1 MTKKILIK
9 SLKIVLISFIS
20 LVALLFLAPFLFP
33 QRISDEIKKLATNSL
48 TTPVNFS
55 KARLSFFNHFPS
67 LTLTL
72 YDFDLKG
79 SAPYANTT
87 LVKAKEV
94 ALGINIASLL
104 SKKIDIDEIYLT
116 EAAINIQVDAEG
128 KPNYNVYKSGKV
140 DTTTVKDSSSAS
152 LKIEKI
158 VVEKSSVTYDDRSL
172 PMYINAVGFE
182 YKGKGDLSKAIF
194 DLTTHAEVAAV
205 DFMYGGRQYFVS
217 KKLQADLITKINT
230 NSLAFVFEKN
240 DLKIN
245 KLPFD
250 FTGKFEFLK
259 DGYNMLFKLN
269 SNATDLHD
277 IFTALPPEYITWL
290 DKTEVKGTG
299 DISAELAGKFIAS
312 TNTMPDLKLNIGVRN
327 GYIANNKTPSP
338 VKNLFLNFETKLP
351 GLNPDSLYVNIDS
364 IFFNIDKDYFSS
376 VVQIKGMKQPYIK
389 AKINSEIDLDKWDK
403 AFGITKF
410 DVKGLL
416 KLHATAEGNYTTAT
430 VKHLRSIDTVISSIP
445 NFKVESSLINGY
457 FKQASVAEPIT
468 NIAFNLDA
476 SCSDN
481 KYQHT
486 KLSIANMNANVLSNY
501 IKGFFKLSGGDNYPI
516 EANIKSKFN
525 LADVKQFYALDSIE
539 LKGNLL
545 IDVLSSG
552 TYNLAKKA
560 FPKTTAAISLVNG
573 SVKTKYY
580 PSPIEKI
587 NIEATVANNDGT
599 LKGTSINIKPASLEF
614 EKQPFTVKASIE
626 NLSDIKY
633 DITSNGI
640 LDIGRIYK
648 VFALDGI
655 GVNGSIET
663 HVSLQG
669 KQSDAM
675 HGLYDRLRNSG
686 TMKVNNVA
694 LTYERFPQPLL
705 VKSGLFRFQQE
716 NMWFDQFNAS
726 YGRTDFS
733 LSGKLQNVINYVM
746 QSKSLL
752 KGDFTFNSNKMY
764 IDELMAFAPVKG
776 DTSAKKSASTGVI
789 MIPDNLDVT
798 LTASANKVMYN
809 GLQLDSARGN
819 LTISSGKLM
828 LKETGFNI
836 IGAAAVMDAT
846 YVSQSATKAYF
857 DFHITAK
864 DFDVNK
870 AYRQIALFHNMASS
884 AKYLKGIVSVDY
896 ALKGKL
902 DDNMMPIYPSLEG
915 GGVLSVQNV
924 QVKGLKL
931 FTAVSKATNR
941 DSLNNP
947 NLKKVDFK
955 TTIKNNI
962 ITLERTK
969 MRIFG
974 FRPRMEGQVSLD
986 GRLNLKMR
994 IGLPPLG
1001 IFGIPVSITGT
1012 QANPK
1017 VALRRGKD
1025 ADNLQETPDSTQ
1037 N

>member
-1 MTKKILIK
+1 MIKKLLIK
-9 SLKIVLISFIS
+9 SLKIVSISIVS
-20 LVALLFLAPFLFP
+20 LLALLFLAPYLFP
-33 QRISDEIKKLATNSL
+33 QRISDEIKKLATNNL

-79 SAPYANTT
+79 AAPHASST

-94 ALGINIASLL
+94 SLGIDIPSLL
-104 SKKIDIDEIYLT
+104 SKKISINKIYLT
-116 EAAINIQVDAEG
+116 EAAIDIQVDADG
-128 KPNYNVYKSGKV
+128 KPNYNVYKSGKA
-140 DTTTVKDSSSAS
+140 DTTTVKDSSAAS

-158 VVEKSSVTYDDRSL
+158 IVEKSSFTYNDRSL
-172 PMYINAVGFE
+172 PMFIKANGFE
-182 YKGKGDLSKAIF
+182 YQGKGDLSKAIF
-194 DLTTHAEVAAV
+194 DLTTHAEVADV
-205 DFMYGGRQYFVS
+205 DFIYGGREYFIS

-259 DGYNMLFKLN
+259 DGYKMFFKLN
-269 SNATDLHD
+269 SNATDLHNV
-277 IFTALPPEYITWL
+277 FTALPPEYATWL

-299 DISAELAGKFIAS
+299 DISAELSGKFIAA

-338 VKNLFLNFETKLP
+338 IKNLFLNFETKLP
-351 GLNPDSLYVNIDS
+351 GLNPDSLYVNVDS

-376 VVQIKGMKQPYIK
+376 VVQVKGLKQPYIK

-403 AFGITKF
+403 ALGISTF

-416 KLHATAEGNYTTAT
+416 KLHATAEGNYTKST
-430 VKHLRSIDTVISSIP
+430 VKHIRTIDTIITSIP
-445 NFKVESSLINGY
+445 NFSVQSSLANGY
-457 FKQASVAEPIT
+457 FKYASVAQPVT
-468 NIAFNLDA
+468 NIAFKLDA
-476 SCSDN
+476 ACNDN
-481 KYQHT
+481 RYQHT
-486 KLSIANMNANVLSNY
+486 KLSIENINANVLSNY
-501 IKGFFKLSGGDNYPI
+501 IKGFFKLSGGDDYPI
-516 EANIKSKFN
+516 EANIKSQFS
-525 LADVKQFYALDSIE
+525 LADVKQFYPLDSMD
-539 LKGNLL
+539 LKGKLL

-552 TYNLAKKA
+552 TYNPAKKA
-560 FPKTTAAISLVNG
+560 FPKTTAAISLLDG

-580 PSPIEKI
+580 PNPIEKI
-587 NIEATVANNDGT
+587 HVEAAVANNDGT
-599 LKGTSINIKPASLEF
+599 LKGTTISIKPASLEF

-633 DITSNGI
+633 DISSNGV
-640 LDIGRIYK
+640 LNIGRIYK

-655 GVNGSIET
+655 GVNGSVET

-675 HGLYDRLRNSG
+675 RGFYNRLRNSG

-694 LTYERFPQPLL
+694 LTYESFPQPLF
-705 VKSGLFRFQQE
+705 VKSGLFRFQQD
-716 NMWFDQFNAS
+716 NMWFDAFNAS
-726 YGRTDFS
+726 YGNTNFS
-733 LSGKLQNVINYVM
+733 LNGKLQNVINYVM

-752 KGDFTFNSNKMY
+752 KGDFKLNSNKIY
-764 IDELMAFAPVKG
+764 VDELMAYAPVKG
-776 DTSAKKSASTGVI
+776 DTNASKSASTGVVI
-789 MIPDNLDVT
+789 IPDNLDVT
-798 LTASANKVMYN
+798 LTATANKVLYN

-819 LTISSGKLM
+819 LIISNGKLSM
-828 LKETGFNI
+828 KETGFNI
-836 IGAAAVMDAT
+836 IGAAAIMDAT
-846 YVSQSATKAYF
+846 YVSKSATKAYF
-857 DFHITAK
+857 DFHINAK
-864 DFDVNK
+864 DFDVHK
-870 AYRQIALFHNMASS
+870 AYNQIELFHNMVSS
-884 AKYLKGIVSVDY
+884 ARYVKGTVSLDY
-896 ALKGKL
+896 AVKGKL

-915 GGVLSVQNV
+915 GGVLSVQDV

-931 FTAVSKATNR
+931 FSAVSKATNR

-955 TTIKNNI
+955 TTVKNNI

-1001 IFGIPVSITGT
+1001 IFGIPVSVTGT

-1017 VALRRGKD
+1017 VALKRGKEED
-1025 ADNLQETPDSTQ
+1025 DLQETPDSTQ

>member
-1 MTKKILIK
+1 MIKKLLVK
-9 SLKIVLISFIS
+9 SLKIVSISIVS
-20 LVALLFLAPFLFP
+20 ILALLFLSPYLFP
-33 QRISDEIKKLATNSL
+33 QRISDEIKKLATNNL

-79 SAPYANTT
+79 SVPHASST
-87 LVKAKEV
+87 LIKAKEV
-94 ALGINIASLL
+94 SLGIDIPSLL
-104 SKKIDIDEIYLT
+104 SKKISINKIYLT
-116 EAAINIQVDAEG
+116 EAAIDIQVDADG
-128 KPNYNVYKSGKV
+128 RPNYNVYKSGKV
-140 DTTTVKDSSSAS
+140 DTTTAKDSSAAS

-158 VVEKSSVTYDDRSL
+158 IVEKSSFTYDDRSL
-172 PMYINAVGFE
+172 PMFIKAHGFE
-182 YKGKGDLSKAIF
+182 YQGKGDLSKAIF
-194 DLTTHAEVAAV
+194 DLTTHAEVADV
-205 DFMYGGRQYFVS
+205 DFIYGGREYFIS

-259 DGYNMLFKLN
+259 DGYNMFFKLN
-269 SNATDLHD
+269 SNATDLHNV
-277 IFTALPPEYITWL
+277 FTALPPEYATWL

-299 DISAELAGKFIAS
+299 DISAELSGKFIAA

-403 AFGITKF
+403 ALGISTF

-430 VKHLRSIDTVISSIP
+430 VKHVRTIDTIITSIP
-445 NFKVESSLINGY
+445 NFSLQSSLANGY
-457 FKQASVAEPIT
+457 FKHGGVAQPVT

-476 SCSDN
+476 ACSDN

-486 KLSIANMNANVLSNY
+486 KLSLENINANVLSNY

-525 LADVKQFYALDSIE
+525 LADVKQFYPLDSID

-545 IDVLSSG
+545 VDVLSSG
-552 TYNLAKKA
+552 TYNPAKKA
-560 FPKTTAAISLVNG
+560 FPKTTAAISLVDG

-580 PSPIEKI
+580 PNPIEKI
-587 NIEATVANNDGT
+587 NVEAAVANNDGT
-599 LKGTSINIKPASLEF
+599 LKGTTISIKPASLMF
-614 EKQPFTVKASIE
+614 EKQPFVVKASIE

-633 DITSNGI
+633 DITSNGV

-675 HGLYDRLRNSG
+675 RGLYNRLRNSG

-694 LTYERFPQPLL
+694 LTYESFPQPLL
-705 VKSGLFRFQQE
+705 VKSGLFRFQQD
-716 NMWFDQFNAS
+716 NMWFDAFNAS
-726 YGRTDFS
+726 YGNTNFT
-733 LSGKLQNVINYVM
+733 LNGKLQNVIKYVM

-752 KGDFTFNSNKMY
+752 KGDFKLNSNKIY
-764 IDELMAFAPVKG
+764 VDELMAYAPVKG
-776 DTSAKKSASTGVI
+776 DTTASKSASTGVVI
-789 MIPDNLDVT
+789 IPDNLDVT
-798 LTASANKVMYN
+798 LTVTANKVLYN
-809 GLQLDSARGN
+809 GLQLDSAKGN
-819 LTISSGKLM
+819 LIISNGKLTM
-828 LKETGFNI
+828 KETGFNI

-846 YVSQSATKAYF
+846 YVSKSATKAYF
-857 DFHITAK
+857 DFHVNAK
-864 DFDVNK
+864 DFDVHK
-870 AYRQIALFHNMASS
+870 AYNQIEMFHDMASS
-884 AKYLKGIVSVDY
+884 ARYVKGIVSLDY
-896 ALKGKL
+896 AVKGKL
-902 DDNMMPIYPSLEG
+902 DENMMPIYPSLEG
-915 GGVLSVQNV
+915 GGVLSVQDV
-924 QVKGLKL
+924 KVKGLKL
-931 FTAVSKATNR
+931 FSAVSKATNR

-955 TTIKNNI
+955 TTVKNNI

-1001 IFGIPVSITGT
+1001 IFGIPVSVTGT

-1017 VALRRGKD
+1017 VALKRGKD
-1025 ADNLQETPDSTQ
+1025 ADDLQETPDSTQ